1 LSRNPPPPP
10 SFFFFLFCKQVWS
23 FFLIMAASKLEFRTE
38 KCPHCKNDI
47 TGDSTSI
54 RNHKIRCKVPILYVF
69 LSCSSSIFMCVCV
82 VFFLIYVLSCSKGV
96 DVTKDRG
103 WLESSQDAGKSTGAD
118 KKDNSGADQKHKSG
132 ADQK

>member
-1 LSRNPPPPP
+1 
-10 SFFFFLFCKQVWS
+10 
-23 FFLIMAASKLEFRTE
+23 MAASKLEFRTE

-54 RNHKIRCKVPILYVF
+54 RNHKIRCK
-69 LSCSSSIFMCVCV
+69 
-82 VFFLIYVLSCSKGV
+82 GA

>member
-1 LSRNPPPPP
+1 MTLPVSGIIR
-10 SFFFFLFCKQVWS
+10 SD
-23 FFLIMAASKLEFRTE
+23 AR
-38 KCPHCKNDI
+38 
-47 TGDSTSI
+47 STSYTFSYLVL
-54 RNHKIRCKVPILYVF
+54 HLY
-69 LSCSSSIFMCVCV
+69 LCVCV

-118 KKDNSGADQKHKSG
+118 KKDNSGGDQKHKRG